1 MVRDCPATLLP
12 AVVELTVSTDDEG
25 SVTRWIGDL
34 KAGDREALDRL
45 WPRYFEKLVR
55 LARRRLDAARAG
67 AACED
72 EEDAALSAMNS
83 LWDRASGGKLPD
95 LKGRDELWRLM
106 VVITARK
113 ALRQRERQ
121 GRQKRGGGR
130 LVGEAALALAGEGE
144 AEGAGG
150 AFAQVVSREPTP
162 EFVAMVAEES
172 RRRLE
177 ALGDDTLRNVAL
189 WRMEGYSNEEIAGRL
204 GCVPRTVERKLE
216 VIRRVWQEEEPT

>member
-1 MVRDCPATLLP
+1 
-12 AVVELTVSTDDEG
+12 VSTADEG

-45 WPRYFEKLVR
+45 WPRYFERLVR
-55 LARRRLDAARAG
+55 LARTRLTAARPG
-67 AACED
+67 GACED
-72 EEDAALSAMNS
+72 EEDAALSALNS

-95 LKGRDELWRLM
+95 LKGRDELWRLL

-130 LVGEAALALAGEGE
+130 LIGEAAFALEDTGD
-144 AEGAGG
+144 
-150 AFAQVVSREPTP
+150 AFAQVVGREPTA

-172 RRRLE
+172 RLRLE
-177 ALGDDTLRNVAL
+177 ALGDETLRSVAL
-189 WRMEGYSNEEIAGRL
+189 WRMEGYTKEEIAGRL
-204 GCVPRTVERKLE
+204 GCVLRTVDRKLE
-216 VIRRVWQEEEPT
+216 AIRRVWQEEGPW